1 MALRSQANAGDS
13 LKTVALHLLAEGK
26 RELGRDV
33 RVPSSKRAS
42 EPETNMWTSPVPS
55 IEQFHRKFPA
65 ITRALVL
72 AQPETTSD
80 EDTDDGSARVGTIE
94 NSEDARRVLKHARY
108 VRPLDLDTAKEDTS
122 EDDAASASGDST
134 PAASAAPS
142 PGGEGKKEIAARPND
157 ADAARSVS
165 REPKELTSPAV
176 VGPAVAPLDPRESV
190 DPERAAV
197 EPSPADAKGFPRRVS
212 RTPCFRT
219 KIETSDRVERR
230 EKPNPR
236 FGFPDAASRAE
247 AWRRGFR
254 AWREKRGIDPS
265 AKVFIVV
272 GSYSDAR
279 ASLLRRGWVENE
291 ERDSPYFHLKW
302 TTRARDVSKTCR
314 DEETRLREKTW
325 RRPNHGKGTTR
336 GFGSAAGDPTEVA
349 KLQAAAFLTDVTK
362 KKLGIAPE
370 PKHPSFLAD
379 DRAADKKKDVAD
391 ASRRVELF
399 PGQTVNHF
407 VGAAAHLTTKAGL
420 CRSLA
425 LHARWRGVGDVAC
438 FFPRCYDLSA
448 DHDETRAFECDFEYT
463 LARSAL
469 RRALRDGGLRADGVA
484 TETALRVALRV
495 CEHQAEYEESLVRA
509 HASDDVPAR
518 TPLDETERAALRECP
533 AFRPRRANVSE
544 TNDEQNRNRSSSA
557 PLSRALREACVA
569 ALDVLDRANPQA
581 SMEGDCGVWILKPA
595 GKSRGRGI
603 GCVTSLEQARRHVLA
618 GSQGP
623 FEQRRRAWVA
633 QKYIERPLLI
643 RGRKFDVRV
652 WVFVTGVAPLR
663 VWMWR
668 EPYLRF
674 CAEEYALDDVS
685 NVFRHLSNNAVAAH
699 SPAHATQAMGEG
711 NMWRLENFKA
721 FLRSTRAER
730 VRARTEA
737 RGGREGGGG
746 GLGSSDTDL
755 EHVSKND
762 HDPFV
767 DEWETSLEP
776 QMRAAAVATLACAE
790 DGLESGGA
798 TSACQ
803 LFGYDFVIDEHMKV
817 WLLEVNSSPC
827 MEHST
832 PVTADLCPRAFDD
845 AFEVLEDDRR
855 RGEEAALPLGATR
868 GGWELVHVGA
878 PGDDRAAAAS
888 GAAKWGVD
896 LTVKGDASV
905 YQREAQRFRKQAQTA
920 DAARANEKPGCAVI
934 RTGFG
939 GGADAG
945 DASGLPRAPAW
956 EPAWVRLSKAHTRSS
971 MAGRTVRVK

>member
-1 MALRSQANAGDS
+1 
-13 LKTVALHLLAEGK
+13 
-26 RELGRDV
+26 
-33 RVPSSKRAS
+33 
-42 EPETNMWTSPVPS
+42 
-55 IEQFHRKFPA
+55 
-65 ITRALVL
+65 VL
-72 AQPETTSD
+72 
-80 EDTDDGSARVGTIE
+80 
-94 NSEDARRVLKHARY
+94 N
-108 VRPLDLDTAKEDTS
+108 
-122 EDDAASASGDST
+122 
-134 PAASAAPS
+134 
-142 PGGEGKKEIAARPND
+142 
-157 ADAARSVS
+157 
-165 REPKELTSPAV
+165 
-176 VGPAVAPLDPRESV
+176 
-190 DPERAAV
+190 
-197 EPSPADAKGFPRRVS
+197 
-212 RTPCFRT
+212 
-219 KIETSDRVERR
+219 
-230 EKPNPR
+230 
-236 FGFPDAASRAE
+236 
-247 AWRRGFR
+247 
-254 AWREKRGIDPS
+254 
-265 AKVFIVV
+265 
-272 GSYSDAR
+272 
-279 ASLLRRGWVENE
+279 
-291 ERDSPYFHLKW
+291 
-302 TTRARDVSKTCR
+302 
-314 DEETRLREKTW
+314 
-325 RRPNHGKGTTR
+325 
-336 GFGSAAGDPTEVA
+336 
-349 KLQAAAFLTDVTK
+349 
-362 KKLGIAPE
+362 
-370 PKHPSFLAD
+370 
-379 DRAADKKKDVAD
+379 
-391 ASRRVELF
+391 
-399 PGQTVNHF
+399 
-407 VGAAAHLTTKAGL
+407 
-420 CRSLA
+420 
-425 LHARWRGVGDVAC
+425 
-438 FFPRCYDLSA
+438 
-448 DHDETRAFECDFEYT
+448 
-463 LARSAL
+463 
-469 RRALRDGGLRADGVA
+469 DGGLNADGVA

-495 CEHQAEYEESLVRA
+495 CKHQAEYEESLVQT

-533 AFRPRRANVSE
+533 AFRPKRANVSFE
-544 TNDEQNRNRSSSA
+544 TNDKGKQNQNRSSSA
-557 PLSRALREACVA
+557 PLSPALREACVA
-569 ALDVLDRANPQA
+569 ALAVLDRANPQA

-603 GCVTSLEQARRHVLA
+603 GCVTSLEQARRHVLS
-618 GSQGP
+618 GSRGP

-699 SPAHATQAMGEG
+699 SPAHAAQAMGEG

-730 VRARTEA
+730 ARGRAEA

-746 GLGSSDTDL
+746 GLESSEIDL
-755 EHVSKND
+755 KHVSEDD

-845 AFEVLEDDRR
+845 AFEVLEDDRG
-855 RGEEAALPLGATR
+855 RGEEAALPLGARR

-878 PGDDRAAAAS
+878 PGDDRTTAAS

-920 DAARANEKPGCAVI
+920 DAERANNKPGCAVI
-934 RTGFG
+934 QTGFDG
-939 GGADAG
+939 GDDAG
-945 DASGLPRAPAW
+945 HAGGLPRAPAW
-956 EPAWVRLSKAHTRSS
+956 EPAWERLSKAHTRSS